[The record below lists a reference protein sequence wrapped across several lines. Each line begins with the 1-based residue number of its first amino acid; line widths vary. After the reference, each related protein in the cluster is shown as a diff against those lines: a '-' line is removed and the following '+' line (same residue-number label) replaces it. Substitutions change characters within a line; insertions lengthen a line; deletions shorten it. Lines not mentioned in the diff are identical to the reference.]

1 MARKKKKK
9 NSFECFE
16 EYANLTLEQLDILQ
30 KMLNKVSFQLMIAT
44 DDDISEKLEKERDE
58 IQDKINTVM
67 EEYNEVSEDYQQNS
81 PYKVQKNLPQVLLQA
96 PSLLQSVLRLQ
107 QSV

>member
-16 EYANLTLEQLDILQ
+16 EYAKLTLEQLDTLQ

-44 DDDISEKLEKERDE
+44 DDEVSEELEKERDE

-67 EEYNEVSEDYQQNS
+67 EEYNEVSEDYQN
-81 PYKVQKNLPQVLLQA
+81 YFNNLKIA
-96 PSLLQSVLRLQ
+96 NDEWFEKQ
-107 QSV
+107 QQDFNDFMNQFL

>member
-67 EEYNEVSEDYQQNS
+67 EEYNEVSEDYQN
-81 PYKVQKNLPQVLLQA
+81 YFNDLKIANDEWFEK
-96 PSLLQSVLRLQ
+96 Q
-107 QSV
+107 QQDFNDFMNQFL